1 MPLPKTVGE
10 VMKTELT
17 TLEEDATLLDAAL
30 LMRSGGVRHL
40 PVVRDGRAV
49 GVLSD
54 RDVQRASPSMFSNL
68 TPEEYNRMFETIPV
82 IKVMVRDPL
91 SIPPETSLLAAA
103 QQMFEHKIGSLL
115 VTGPDRR
122 LIGIVTTTDLMRVLV
137 DALRE
142 A

>member
-1 MPLPKTVGE
+1 
-10 VMKTELT
+10 MKTELT

-91 SIPPETSLLAAA
+91 TIPPETSLLAAA
-103 QQMFEHKIGSLL
+103 QQMFEQKIGSLL
-115 VTGPDRR
+115 VTDPDKR